1 MFKHR
6 TSIVQDINIMLN
18 SVITHR
24 VPNLRAK
31 RMLAYAFSA
40 LRAMLILALI
50 AYAVV
55 EFVEFNSQ
63 KEVLHL
69 TLFSMFF
76 LVSNYL
82 VNIGRHKAVLVEDER
97 AQSLFFL
104 VMFAIAAAMF
114 ELIDL
119 ALDQVL
125 KAINTTSMPMLH
137 ISIAILETLIG
148 MVAVLMIYFAL
159 DRFLVFLRS
168 LSVDLMDIK
177 IP

>member
-1 MFKHR
+1 MN
-6 TSIVQDINIMLN
+6 TQ
-18 SVITHR
+18 R

-31 RMLAYAFSA
+31 RILAYAFSA

-50 AYAVV
+50 SYAVV
-55 EFVEFNSQ
+55 EFVEFNLQ

-82 VNIGRHKAVLVEDER
+82 VNVGRHKAVLGEDER

-104 VMFAIAAAMF
+104 AMFAMAATMF

-119 ALDQVL
+119 GLDQVL
-125 KAINTTSMPMLH
+125 KAINITSMQTLH
-137 ISIAILETLIG
+137 ISIAIMESLIG
-148 MVAVLMIYFAL
+148 IAAVFMIYFTL
-159 DRFLVFLRS
+159 DRLLVFLRS
-168 LSVDLMDIK
+168 LSVDLKDIK

>member
-1 MFKHR
+1 
-6 TSIVQDINIMLN
+6 
-18 SVITHR
+18 
-24 VPNLRAK
+24 
-31 RMLAYAFSA
+31 
-40 LRAMLILALI
+40 MLILALI
-50 AYAVV
+50 SYAIV

-63 KEVLHL
+63 KEILHL

-82 VNIGRHKAVLVEDER
+82 INVGKHKAVLGDDER

-104 VMFAIAAAMF
+104 AMFAIAAAMF

-125 KAINTTSMPMLH
+125 KAINTTSMQTLQ
-137 ISIAILETLIG
+137 ISIAIVESVIG
-148 MVAVLMIYFAL
+148 IAAVLIIYFAL
-159 DRFLVFLRS
+159 KRLLFFLRS
-168 LSVDLMDIK
+168 LLIELKEIK

>member
-1 MFKHR
+1 MNTQGSR
-6 TSIVQDINIMLN
+6 S
-18 SVITHR
+18 
-24 VPNLRAK
+24 LRAK
-31 RMLAYAFSA
+31 RILAYTFTI

-50 AYAVV
+50 SYVIV

-63 KEVLHL
+63 KEILHL

-82 VNIGRHKAVLVEDER
+82 INVGKHKAVLGDDER

-104 VMFAIAAAMF
+104 AMFAIAAAMF

-125 KAINTTSMPMLH
+125 KAINTTSMQTLQ
-137 ISIAILETLIG
+137 ISIAIVESIIG
-148 MVAVLMIYFAL
+148 IAAVLMIYFAL
-159 DRFLVFLRS
+159 ERLLFFLRS
-168 LSVDLMDIK
+168 LLIELKEIK

>member
-1 MFKHR
+1 MN
-6 TSIVQDINIMLN
+6 TQG
-18 SVITHR
+18 T
-24 VPNLRAK
+24 PNLRTK
-31 RMLAYAFSA
+31 RILVYTLTA
-40 LRAMLILALI
+40 LRTMLILALI
-50 AYAVV
+50 SYAIV

-82 VNIGRHKAVLVEDER
+82 INIGKHKAVLGDDER

-104 VMFAIAAAMF
+104 AMFAIAATMF

-119 ALDQVL
+119 GLDQVL
-125 KAINTTSMPMLH
+125 KAISTTSMQTLH
-137 ISIAILETLIG
+137 TSIAIVESLIG

-159 DRFLVFLRS
+159 ERLLFFLRH
-168 LSVDLMDIK
+168 LLIELKDIK

>member
-1 MFKHR
+1 MN
-6 TSIVQDINIMLN
+6 TQGA
-18 SVITHR
+18 
-24 VPNLRAK
+24 PNLRAK
-31 RMLAYAFSA
+31 RILAYTFTI

-50 AYAVV
+50 SYVIV

-63 KEVLHL
+63 KEILHL

-82 VNIGRHKAVLVEDER
+82 INVGKHKAVLGDDER

-104 VMFAIAAAMF
+104 AMFAIAAAMF

-125 KAINTTSMPMLH
+125 KAINTTSMQTLQ
-137 ISIAILETLIG
+137 ISIAIVESIIG
-148 MVAVLMIYFAL
+148 MAAVLMIYFAL
-159 DRFLVFLRS
+159 ERLLFFLRS
-168 LSVDLMDIK
+168 LLIELKEIK

>member
-1 MFKHR
+1 MN
-6 TSIVQDINIMLN
+6 TQAA
-18 SVITHR
+18 
-24 VPNLRAK
+24 PNLRAK
-31 RMLAYAFSA
+31 RILAYTFTI

-50 AYAVV
+50 SFTIV
-55 EFVEFNSQ
+55 EIVEFNSQ

-82 VNIGRHKAVLVEDER
+82 INVGKHKAVLGEDEK

-104 VMFAIAAAMF
+104 AMFAIAAAML

-125 KAINTTSMPMLH
+125 KAINTSSMQTLQ
-137 ISIAILETLIG
+137 ISIAIVESIIE
-148 MVAVLMIYFAL
+148 MAAVLMIYFAL
-159 DRFLVFLRS
+159 ERLLFFLRS
-168 LSVDLMDIK
+168 LLIELKEIK

>member
-1 MFKHR
+1 MN
-6 TSIVQDINIMLN
+6 TQG
-18 SVITHR
+18 T
-24 VPNLRAK
+24 PNLRTK
-31 RMLAYAFSA
+31 RILVYTFTA

-50 AYAVV
+50 SYAIV

-82 VNIGRHKAVLVEDER
+82 INIGKHKAVLGDDER

-104 VMFAIAAAMF
+104 AMFAIAATMF

-119 ALDQVL
+119 GLDQVL
-125 KAINTTSMPMLH
+125 KAISTTSMQTLH
-137 ISIAILETLIG
+137 TFIAIVESLIG

-159 DRFLVFLRS
+159 ERLLFFLRH
-168 LSVDLMDIK
+168 LLIELKDIK